1 MKHRIHLAD
10 LIDLAGEIS
19 RLREVCKIPD
29 CRDRSLI
36 HKVSHGGETSLGAN
50 MDDDLV
56 SIGEQ
61 RFSRSMSKSVSGAGD
76 ENTSFPVGVQRRWR
90 RSLFFRR
97 FKGLRGGPC
106 GCQKRTCGY
115 PKAYLVPRQEIFDG
129 PWTSRGFRCGRRLRR
144 R

>member
-1 MKHRIHLAD
+1 MNHRIHLAD

-106 GCQKRTCGY
+106 GCQQDLRLPQSLPSPAT
-115 PKAYLVPRQEIFDG
+115 RN
-129 PWTSRGFRCGRRLRR
+129 LRR
-144 R
+144 SMDEPWFSMWP